1 MKHQQNI
8 IAGTLLAIT
17 CVFNLKAA
25 APDSANNIV
34 INGDM
39 EAWEP
44 VKPNTSPRPVAK
56 FPENVCL
63 ERFDSNVEVPDNDT
77 SLPVGV
83 SIAPDRL
90 QKHGG
95 DCSAKIENTEQEQ
108 TGAIGLRQIPVEPNT
123 KYLVRVWIKGEDI
136 AVDKDPRHGAVVWV
150 KYGPEQDFWQSP
162 LTASKLFVP
171 ETRDGTFP
179 WTKFEFTFDTPEG
192 IALLRVTLQLRR
204 ATGTVW
210 FDDLEV
216 IPVGKSEVS
225 NF

>member
-17 CVFNLKAA
+17 CIFNLKAA
-25 APDSANNIV
+25 EPDSANNIV

-44 VKPNTSPRPVAK
+44 VKPVTHNRPVAK

-63 ERFDSNVEVPDNDT
+63 ERFDSGVEVPDNDT
-77 SLPVGV
+77 SLPMGV

-136 AVDKDPRHGAVVWV
+136 AVDRNPMNGVVV
-150 KYGPEQDFWQSP
+150 ILKYGPEQDFWSSP
-162 LTASKLFVP
+162 LTAAKHFIP
-171 ETRDGTFP
+171 EIRNETFP
-179 WTKFEFTFDTPEG
+179 WTKFEFTWDAPEG
-192 IALLRVTLQLRR
+192 IALLRVTLSLRK